1 MVRHILVTELLEG
14 GTLKEVLLEQHKLS
28 TRKVIDFAVQIANGL
43 SAAHQ
48 KGIIHRDL
56 KPDNLFICK
65 GGRVKILDFGLAKL
79 TEGAPRAGSGN
90 TATLTAPATS
100 AGTVLGTVG
109 YMSPEQVRGLPT
121 DARSDMFSFGAIL
134 FEMLS
139 GERAFAGAS
148 AADISSAILKQEPP
162 ELRRFNANITP
173 ALELIVLH
181 CLEKDAADRFQS
193 AKDLAF
199 ALHSIS
205 TASDSSL
212 HQQQVVQPAANK
224 RLVWGGAVALLLI
237 AAALW
242 FFLSKSH
249 APVESKVVRSQ
260 RLTDFVGI
268 EEFPAISPDAKSVAF
283 ISDNGGKRQLWV
295 RLLRG
300 GVPLQI
306 THDSVD
312 HLFPRWSHDSAS
324 IIYYTPPTSGQQGSL
339 WEISALGGFPRQLT
353 ESESAER

>member
-1 MVRHILVTELLEG
+1 MALAAGSKLGPYEIVSALGAGGMGEVYRAFDPRLGRDVAIKVLPSGFSSDAERLQRFSVEARAASALNHPNILIVFDIGSVNGSPYLVTELLEG
-14 GTLKEVLLEQHKLS
+14 ATLKEVLLEQQKLS
-28 TRKVIDFAVQIANGL
+28 TRKAIDFAVQIANGL

-79 TEGAPRAGSGN
+79 IEAAPKSGSGN
-90 TATLTAPATS
+90 TATLTHPGTS

-121 DARSDMFSFGAIL
+121 DARSDIFSFGSIL

-139 GERAFAGAS
+139 GERAFTGDS
-148 AADISSAILKQEPP
+148 AADISSAILKEEPP
-162 ELRRFNANITP
+162 ELRRFNATITP

-193 AKDLAF
+193 AKDLSF

-212 HQQQVVQPAANK
+212 HQPQTADPGPS
-224 RLVWGGAVALLLI
+224 RLFAKQTVWGI
-237 AAALW
+237 AM
-242 FFLSKSH
+242 
-249 APVESKVVRSQ
+249 V
-260 RLTDFVGI
+260 
-268 EEFPAISPDAKSVAF
+268 
-283 ISDNGGKRQLWV
+283 
-295 RLLRG
+295 
-300 GVPLQI
+300 
-306 THDSVD
+306 
-312 HLFPRWSHDSAS
+312 
-324 IIYYTPPTSGQQGSL
+324 
-339 WEISALGGFPRQLT
+339 
-353 ESESAER
+353 